1 MAGTLAQT
9 ETSGKTAPSARLLA
23 LEAGVAAIAVATVYL
38 LFVAGSHN
46 EGYDGI
52 GYLSDIRAGD
62 AQSMLHPSH
71 LLFNWLGWLAYHAA
85 LTLGFHG
92 GPLRP
97 VQVMNAL
104 VGGVG
109 VGLLWLLL
117 RNAGLD
123 RVVTAGGCG
132 MLAFSYGYW
141 GYSEDVELYPI
152 STTLLILTLVAA
164 HHAAMTPSWRTFGL
178 FGMANGLA
186 MLGHNTAALLIA
198 VAFTALVIS
207 SRRPLLL
214 RKVVLNAFAYAAGAA
229 AVVIPAYAV
238 AIPIVGLHSPSA
250 FYDWLTSQTQNS
262 HADNYT
268 GAWQFTTLPRA
279 LIGAA
284 RALMGGHFALSLP
297 ALRDFV
303 GNHFQDKNL
312 RTELFLSRDFN
323 HVAAVLLLT
332 VAACA
337 ASAIALNASAWLS
350 RPKLD
355 PPARM
360 LALLS
365 VAWAIPYAVFFA
377 WWEPINLKFWI
388 ALWVPLTILVV
399 LPLPSLRNARWKRAA
414 PVMLSVIVAG
424 LFVVNLF
431 GSVLP
436 ETQKSNDYWR
446 ARTDWYENNTGPSD
460 VIFTSSYLHAEYLRY
475 FTRARVVDVRLDIAY
490 ASGEDRVVSE
500 VQRII
505 DASPAA
511 RVLFSSEALFPGDDP
526 YSHCVEPNCRI
537 GQMLRD
543 AYLGGSH
550 VIADEPTEK
559 VWQFERR

>member
-1 MAGTLAQT
+1 MAGTLARA
-9 ETSGKTAPSARLLA
+9 ETSPKAAPSVRLFV
-23 LEAGVAAIAVATVYL
+23 LEASVTAIAAATVYL
-38 LFVAGSHN
+38 LLIAGSHN

-52 GYLSDIRAGD
+52 GYLSGVRAGD
-62 AQSMLHPSH
+62 AQSMLQPSH
-71 LLFNWLGWLAYHAA
+71 LLFNWLGWLAYHTA
-85 LTLGFHG
+85 LTFGFDG

-104 VGGVG
+104 VGGAG

-123 RVVTAGGCG
+123 RIVTAGGCG
-132 MLAFSYGYW
+132 MMSFSYGYW
-141 GYSEDVELYPI
+141 GYSEDVELYTI

-186 MLGHNTAALLIA
+186 VLAHNTAALLIV

-207 SRRPLLL
+207 ARRPPLL
-214 RKVVLNAFAYAAGAA
+214 REFARNAFAYAAGAA
-229 AVVIPAYAV
+229 AVVVPAYAV
-238 AIPIVGLHSPSA
+238 AIPIIGLHSPGA

-262 HADNYT
+262 HADNYS
-268 GAWQFTTLPRA
+268 GQLGLTTLPRVSIGAGRA
-279 LIGAA
+279 LI
-284 RALMGGHFALSLP
+284 GGHFALSLP

-323 HVAAVLLLT
+323 HVFAVLLLI

-337 ASAIALNASAWLS
+337 VSAILINASVWLGRPRLNA
-350 RPKLD
+350 
-355 PPARM
+355 PART

-377 WWEPINLKFWI
+377 WWDPINLKFWI

-399 LPLPSLRNARWKRAA
+399 LPQRSLRNPRWKRAA
-414 PVMLSVIVAG
+414 PAILAVIVAG
-424 LFVVNLF
+424 LFAVNFF

-436 ETQKSNDYWR
+436 ETRTSNDYWR
-446 ARTDWYENNTGPSD
+446 ARTDWYEHNTSPSD

-475 FTRARVVDVRLDIAY
+475 FTKARIVDVRLDIAY
-490 ASGEDRVVSE
+490 VWGEDRVVPE

-505 DASPAA
+505 DESPAT
-511 RVLFSSEALFPGDDP
+511 RVLFSSEALFPGDDQ
-526 YSHCVEPNCRI
+526 YSHCVEPNCTI

-543 AYLGGSH
+543 AYLSGSH
-550 VIADEPTEK
+550 VIADEPLEK